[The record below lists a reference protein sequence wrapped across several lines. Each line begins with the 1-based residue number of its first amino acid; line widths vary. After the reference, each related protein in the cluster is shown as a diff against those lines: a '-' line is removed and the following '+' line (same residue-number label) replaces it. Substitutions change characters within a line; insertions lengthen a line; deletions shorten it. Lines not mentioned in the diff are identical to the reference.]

1 MLRGPHPLSID
12 DKNLLNR
19 LVMTLLYI
27 CTLIPSCV
35 QCICVI
41 AFVLDLKKGQD
52 PDKKKGRILARK
64 RAGSWQEKG
73 QDPDKKKGMSESRT

>member
-52 PDKKKGRILARK
+52 PDKKKG
-64 RAGSWQEKG
+64 
-73 QDPDKKKGMSESRT
+73 MSAMLTSVISNVKVWSFTR

>member
-52 PDKKKGRILARK
+52 PDKKKGRILTRKGQDPGKKKGRILARK
-64 RAGSWQEKG
+64 RAGS
-73 QDPDKKKGMSESRT
+73 